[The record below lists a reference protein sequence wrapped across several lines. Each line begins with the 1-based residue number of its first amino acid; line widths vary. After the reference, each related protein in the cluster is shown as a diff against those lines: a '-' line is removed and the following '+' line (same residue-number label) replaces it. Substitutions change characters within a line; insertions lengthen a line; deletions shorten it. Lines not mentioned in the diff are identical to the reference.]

1 MSPTDRRLIMG
12 TPLPRMV
19 PAVMVLVSGSSV
31 GFFAWSFTVTKQVF
45 HSYIFFN
52 SLTVQERNRLI
63 LFLTAGALL
72 FFIILNLL
80 TTVLSRSHGRPGISA
95 DQTAKYFTAGI
106 LLGFWP
112 FLAVQAIE
120 VFYTFQVFLLIAG
133 FVAVAFLVAYNL
145 SRQTRASRELRLKT
159 HEAADRLSFSLLIL
173 FTVAY
178 AVFFIVYTVFR
189 HRSFHSYDFDLG
201 WQHQVFYT
209 LLHTGYPRV
218 TLWVTLNH
226 FSNHFQPL
234 YYLLAPIYAL
244 HQDASTLLILQ
255 SVLLS
260 SAAIPI
266 YLLARK
272 RIGDPWTAL
281 IVAAVYLLYP
291 PLHGMNTFDFHGLV
305 LLIPFMCFLLYGL
318 EVRNY
323 RLFWIFFALALIT
336 REDTA
341 VSLSGVGLYLLLDR
355 HQRKLGITVLA
366 VCLGYFL
373 LEMEIMS
380 ALGGYADLENYWA
393 LTVPEHQNFAGVL
406 ITLFTNPQFVFK
418 YIFFDPAK
426 LQYLLHILLPVIF
439 LPLFTGKAI
448 LLILPGLAIMLLSST
463 WFNYS
468 IHCAYSAHII
478 PQVFF
483 LTVCGIQKIRKNWSR
498 IKIPVVV
505 LPLLLAGLLMNYEF
519 GLILSKR
526 FPGFPQP
533 TARQRTVYSFFEQI
547 PKDASVATI
556 TRLVPHLAGR
566 RQIHLLQAPHPDTD
580 YILADLHPPEPA
592 LDTHENWNWKQG
604 IQDPDPYR
612 ARSYVL
618 ARLESWV
625 YGVVRFEDGF
635 ILLEKGYDT
644 SANEYTAKT
653 IRSIV
658 YRENPIIIDYYSDP
672 AKNVNEPRYSQSDL
686 FNILLKT
693 HSSDTIV
700 MAAKGDVAG
709 NLSYPCKK
717 YLMVNG
723 SKINMLCR
731 GGSYLAVMHKE
742 RIVLEII
749 DNDQPVGIQSP
760 SSPILQ
766 SLFPDL
772 ELSIYS
778 SGRKH
783 DSRASIRISGQ
794 EYSLNR
800 PGMNILVLDSLG
812 QVREQAVYDTGR

>member
-19 PAVMVLVSGSSV
+19 PAVTVLVSGASA
-31 GFFAWSFTVTKQVF
+31 GFFAWSFTVTRQVF

-52 SLTVQERNRLI
+52 NLTVQGRNRLI

-80 TTVLSRSHGRPGISA
+80 TTVLSRSHGRPGISP

-112 FLAVQAIE
+112 FLTVQAIE
-120 VFYTFQVFLLIAG
+120 VYYPFQVFLLIAG

-145 SRQTRASRELRLKT
+145 SRQTRASRELHIKT
-159 HEAADRLSFSLLIL
+159 HEAAERLSFSLLIL
-173 FTVAY
+173 FTTAY

-189 HRSFHSYDFDLG
+189 HRSFHSYAFDLG

-226 FSNHFQPL
+226 LSNHFQPL
-234 YYLLAPIYAL
+234 YYLLAPIYAI

-281 IVAAVYLLYP
+281 IVAVVYLLYP
-291 PLHGMNTFDFHGLV
+291 PLHGMNNFDFHGLA

-318 EVRNY
+318 ELRNY

-341 VSLSGVGLYLLLDR
+341 ISLSGVGLYLLLDR

-373 LEMEIMS
+373 LVITIMS
-380 ALGGYADLENYWA
+380 ALGGYADLGNYWA
-393 LTVPEHQNFAGVL
+393 LTVPEHQNFTGVI
-406 ITLFTNPQFVFK
+406 ITMFTNPQFVFK
-418 YIFFDPAK
+418 HIFFDPAK
-426 LQYLLHILLPVIF
+426 LQYLLHILLPVVF
-439 LPLFTGKAI
+439 LPLFASKAI
-448 LLILPGLAIMLLSST
+448 LLLLPGLAIMLLSNT
-463 WFNYS
+463 FFNYS
-468 IHCAYSAHII
+468 ICCPYSAHII

-483 LTVCGIQKIRKNWSR
+483 LTACGIQTIRKNWSR
-498 IKIPVVV
+498 IKIPVVF
-505 LPLLLAGLLMNYEF
+505 LTLLAAGLLMNFEF

-526 FPGFPQP
+526 FPGFLKP
-533 TARQRTVYSFFEQI
+533 TARQQTVYSFFEQI
-547 PKDASVATI
+547 PKDASI
-556 TRLVPHLAGR
+556 TTTRRLVPHLAGR
-566 RQIHLLQAPHPDTD
+566 RQIHLMQAPHPDTD
-580 YILADLHPPEPA
+580 YILVDLYLPEPA
-592 LDTHENWNWKQG
+592 IDTHEHWYQAV
-604 IQDPDPYR
+604 DPDHAR
-612 ARSYVL
+612 AGSYIL
-618 ARLESWV
+618 AHLESGD

-635 ILLEKGYDT
+635 ILLKKEYDN
-644 SANEYTAKT
+644 SANESTARK
-653 IRSIV
+653 IRSI
-658 YRENPIIIDYYSDP
+658 EHAEKPTIIDYYSDP
-672 AKNVNEPRYSQSDL
+672 AKNVNESRYSQSDL
-686 FNILLKT
+686 FNALLIT
-693 HSSDTIV
+693 HSRNTIV
-700 MAAKGDVAG
+700 LAAKGDVAV
-709 NLSYPCKK
+709 NLSYLCKK
-717 YLMVNG
+717 YMVMRG
-723 SKINMLCR
+723 SNIHTLRR

-749 DNDQPVGIQSP
+749 DNDQPVEIH
-760 SSPILQ
+760 SSSYLILQ
-766 SLFPDL
+766 SLLPDL
-772 ELSIYS
+772 ELAIYS

-800 PGMNILVLDSLG
+800 PGMNVLVLDSLG